1 MPSLIEKK
9 EGINMK
15 KIVVTATAL
24 MFVLG
29 LTVAAHTQG
38 AAEKSKTTPTQVQKV
53 TTPEMAQ
60 QNVKVE
66 TPKAAPVEG
75 KKIEPTVTGK
85 KDADVT
91 GKKDK
96 ETAATNKTTAKEV
109 QTMAGE
115 GKKPVPEAT
124 KTGKQ

>member
-15 KIVVTATAL
+15 KIIVTATAL
-24 MFVLG
+24 MFALG
-29 LTVAAHTQG
+29 LTVTAHAQG
-38 AAEKSKTTPTQVQKV
+38 AAEKSKTSPAQVQKV
-53 TTPEMAQ
+53 TTQEMAQ
-60 QNVKVE
+60 QKAKTE
-66 TPKAAPVEG
+66 TPKTAPAEG

-85 KDADVT
+85 KDKEKAAAHKDTAKDV
-91 GKKDK
+91 
-96 ETAATNKTTAKEV
+96 KTTA
-109 QTMAGE
+109 ME

>member
-24 MFVLG
+24 MFALG
-29 LTVAAHTQG
+29 LTVAAHAQG
-38 AAEKSKTTPTQVQKV
+38 AAEKSKTTPAQVQKV
-53 TTPEMAQ
+53 TPPEMAQ
-60 QNVKVE
+60 QNVKAE
-66 TPKAAPVEG
+66 TPKLAPVEG
-75 KKIEPTVTGK
+75 KKIEPT
-85 KDADVT
+85 VT

-109 QTMAGE
+109 KTTAVE